1 MARQDKFSKVERDEF
16 EKVTISMNRVTKVVK
31 GGKNMRQAALV
42 AVGDKKGRIGL
53 GQGKAVEA
61 TEAMTKAENA
71 ARRDMLTIPMAGTT
85 IPHEIIGVYGSAKV
99 LLMPASEGTGVIAGG
114 PARIVLELAGV
125 KDIRTKS
132 LGSNNPINNARAT
145 LNGLTRL
152 RTAEQIAAVRGKTVE
167 EVTAL
172 VVKPNDAK

>member
-31 GGKNMRQAALV
+31 GGKNMRQAAHV

-71 ARRDMLTIPMAGTT
+71 ARRDMVTIPMAGTT

>member
-71 ARRDMLTIPMAGTT
+71 ARRDMVTIPMAGTT

-99 LLMPASEGTGVIAGG
+99 LLMPASEGTGVIARG

>member
-71 ARRDMLTIPMAGTT
+71 ARRDMVTIPMAGTT

-145 LNGLTRL
+145 LIGLTRL

>member
-1 MARQDKFSKVERDEF
+1 MARQDKFSKIERDDI

-42 AVGDKKGRIGL
+42 AVGDKKGKIGL

-61 TEAMTKAENA
+61 TEAISKAENA
-71 ARRDMLTIPMAGTT
+71 ARRDMITVPMVGTT
-85 IPHEIIGVYGSAKV
+85 IPHEIVGEYGSARV

-114 PARIVLELAGV
+114 PARIVLELSGI

-145 LNGLTRL
+145 LDGLMRL
-152 RTAEQIAAVRGKTVE
+152 RTAEQIAALRGKTVE

-172 VVKPNDAK
+172 VVKPSK

>member
-1 MARQDKFSKVERDEF
+1 MARQDKFQKIERDDI

-42 AVGDKKGRIGL
+42 AVGDKKGRVGL

-61 TEAMTKAENA
+61 TEAITKAENA
-71 ARRDMLTIPMAGTT
+71 ARRDMINVPMVGTT
-85 IPHEIIGVYGSAKV
+85 IPHEIVGEYGSARV
-99 LLMPASEGTGVIAGG
+99 LLMPAAEGTGVIAGG
-114 PARIVLELAGV
+114 PARIVLELSGI
-125 KDIRTKS
+125 KDINAKS

-145 LNGLTRL
+145 LNGLMRL
-152 RTAEQIAAVRGKTVE
+152 RTAEQIAALRGKTVE

-172 VVKPNDAK
+172 AVKPEVK

>member
-1 MARQDKFSKVERDEF
+1 MARQDKFQKIERDDI

-42 AVGDKKGRIGL
+42 AVGDKKGRVGL

-61 TEAMTKAENA
+61 TEAITKAENA
-71 ARRDMLTIPMAGTT
+71 ARRDMINVPMVGTT

-99 LLMPASEGTGVIAGG
+99 LLMPAAEGTGVIAGG
-114 PARIVLELAGV
+114 PARIVLELSGI
-125 KDIRTKS
+125 KDINAKS

-145 LNGLTRL
+145 LNGLMRL
-152 RTAEQIAAVRGKTVE
+152 RTAEQIAALRGKTVE

-172 VVKPNDAK
+172 AVKPEAK

>member
-71 ARRDMLTIPMAGTT
+71 ARRDMVTIPMAGTT

>member
-71 ARRDMLTIPMAGTT
+71 ARRDMVTIPMAGTT

-167 EVTAL
+167 AVTAL